1 MKNKT
6 KNNKFIVNQRIVL
19 FIACVFC
26 FFGFFQI
33 VQAVIVTP
41 GVGQGGGASSLN
53 NGLVGWWTFD
63 NQDMT
68 SGRVNDKSGN
78 GNHGN
83 LINIATSTFYTQG
96 KFGQGFQFDGV
107 NDWINRS
114 ASTVVSGSAGTVSL
128 WVNVK
133 GYSGQNHIFNS
144 HSGSWNQIT
153 LWYDL
158 NYIYLRISDGT
169 SGVTDVSAASAPIRD
184 NRWHNIVVT
193 WLFGGERAI
202 WVDGVK
208 AGSLSGTLSFTPG
221 ADFEL
226 GYTSW
231 AASFFK
237 GMMDNVKFYNRA
249 LTASEISQLYKQGQ
263 ATIGATQNPR
273 PSQTTLD
280 SGLVGYWTF
289 NNQDMTSGRVND
301 KSGNGNHGNLINI
314 ATSTFYT
321 QGKFGQGFQFDGVND
336 YVNVPASA
344 TLNNATA
351 ISASCWMYAKSQSG
365 TCASKG
371 NINGTGWS
379 FGWDSSN
386 TMTFYVQ
393 YDTVTLKRRTVA
405 SSFETG
411 KWIHWSVTWD
421 GSSSSSGIRI
431 YKNGVEMTYS
441 VNQDGSVSRS
451 SDTGNA
457 FTIGRAI
464 NGSNL
469 VSGVVDDVRV
479 WNRALS
485 ASEIRQLYNMGR

>member
-1 MKNKT
+1 
-6 KNNKFIVNQRIVL
+6 
-19 FIACVFC
+19 
-26 FFGFFQI
+26 
-33 VQAVIVTP
+33 
-41 GVGQGGGASSLN
+41 
-53 NGLVGWWTFD
+53 
-63 NQDMT
+63 
-68 SGRVNDKSGN
+68 
-78 GNHGN
+78 
-83 LINIATSTFYTQG
+83 
-96 KFGQGFQFDGV
+96 
-107 NDWINRS
+107 
-114 ASTVVSGSAGTVSL
+114 
-128 WVNVK
+128 
-133 GYSGQNHIFNS
+133 
-144 HSGSWNQIT
+144 
-153 LWYDL
+153 
-158 NYIYLRISDGT
+158 
-169 SGVTDVSAASAPIRD
+169 
-184 NRWHNIVVT
+184 
-193 WLFGGERAI
+193 
-202 WVDGVK
+202 
-208 AGSLSGTLSFTPG
+208 
-221 ADFEL
+221 
-226 GYTSW
+226 
-231 AASFFK
+231 
-237 GMMDNVKFYNRA
+237 
-249 LTASEISQLYKQGQ
+249 
-263 ATIGATQNPR
+263 
-273 PSQTTLD
+273 
-280 SGLVGYWTF
+280 
-289 NNQDMTSGRVND
+289 
-301 KSGNGNHGNLINI
+301 
-314 ATSTFYT
+314 
-321 QGKFGQGFQFDGVND
+321 VND